1 MRIVL
6 DLQAC
11 QSPSRL
17 RGIGRY
23 SLELAKAMARRP
35 CGHEIVVAMNGA
47 LSDTIEPIRTAFDG
61 LVPWENMVV
70 WSQPAGVSFLTGE
83 SWWRIQAAEAVRE
96 RFLQGLRPDIVH
108 VTSLFE
114 GMYHDVTTSVGA
126 AVSSLP
132 TAVTLYDL
140 IPLAHPEVLPED
152 PRSLDWYSRK
162 LLSLRRADLLLA
174 ISDHSA
180 REALQ
185 MLGLGGDRVRT
196 IYSAAD
202 PKFRPADPSAPK
214 DDAAMSL
221 KKRLGIARPFVLFV
235 GTVDAHKNLA
245 GMLEAYARLPRD
257 MRKSHQLVLVCV
269 VNPPDRVR
277 VPIMAREAG
286 LSEGDYVL
294 MGQVPDAD
302 LVELYRQCR
311 LFVCPSLREGF
322 GLPALE
328 AMACGTPAITSDTT
342 SFPEVVG
349 RADAMFD
356 PHSAEAISARMT
368 KVLSDPGLLA
378 ELSRHGLERAKRYSW
393 EATAGKTLDAFEE
406 LHERRHRAD
415 TASGLPAAA
424 PARRPRL
431 ALVGPLPPE
440 SLPVADWSATLLSD
454 LVRHYDVECVTPQQ
468 TVLRPAGGGGS
479 PVRTPEWLVANASAF
494 DRVVYALGDD
504 AACLPWMLDTLQR
517 VSGTVILHDGSV
529 ARSLA
534 ALEAETGEPILLR
547 QVYLSYGWTAA
558 AEAARSGDLMAT
570 AEKYPCLNGIAAL
583 ATGIIRLSDGSRQES
598 DREPGHRIADLIELG
613 RTATAASVIEAI
625 EKQAQQARLS
635 ILQRLSEDIVAI
647 DAPEMPDGADWDTI
661 VRCGAENLPGAGG
674 LRQLLVDV
682 SEVSLRDAGTGI
694 QRVAKNILIELIRKP
709 PAGFRVEPVMDDGS
723 GTLRYTR
730 AFAARIMGIP
740 DLGLPEDLVDT
751 RAGDIFVGLD
761 LVSHLI
767 EGRTALNRSLLLRGI
782 RSYFVVYDL
791 LPLIQPD
798 WFVPFHHFRIWVEQ
812 IATHCEGLLCISR
825 SVADQLFDWLPNLD
839 VQRSTPLRI
848 GHFHLGADIG
858 NPSPHADAEEPG
870 AEVTR
875 VLRGRHPVFL
885 TVGTVEPRKGHAQA
899 LAAFEQLWSEG
910 CEAELVII
918 GKQGWKV
925 EKLVE
930 RISSHPQL
938 GKRLH
943 WFARAS
949 DADLNAL
956 YNGCT
961 ALLAVSL
968 DEGFGLPLIEAAKH
982 GQPILA
988 RDIPVFHEIAGEH
1001 ATYFSGTG
1009 GRDLADALRLWMRRH
1024 AEGKT
1029 PSTAGM
1035 PWLTWE
1041 QSAARFTE
1049 VIFDGHW
1056 DATYHADRQGSGRR
1070 QTPAPSKP
1078 VVSGTKLSETKVPE
1092 EVD

>member
-23 SLELAKAMARRP
+23 SLELAKAMAREPR
-35 CGHEIVVAMNGA
+35 GHEIVVAMNGA
-47 LSDTIEPIRTAFDG
+47 LSDTIEPIRTAFEG

-70 WSQPAGVSFLTGE
+70 WSQPAGVSFLTGD
-83 SWWRIQAAEAVRE
+83 SWWRIQAAELVRE

-114 GMYHDVTTSVGA
+114 GLYHDVTTSVGA
-126 AVSSLP
+126 GVPGLP

-140 IPLAHPEVLPED
+140 IPLAHPEVLPDD
-152 PRSLDWYSRK
+152 PRSLEWYSRK
-162 LLSLRRADLLLA
+162 LISLRRADLLLA

-180 REALQ
+180 REAFQ
-185 MLGLGGDRVRT
+185 FLGLGGDHVRT

-202 PKFRPADPSAPK
+202 PKFRPAEPGKAGS
-214 DDAAMSL
+214 DDARTL
-221 KKRLGIARPFVLFV
+221 TKRLGIARPFVLFV
-235 GTVDAHKNLA
+235 GTVDAHKNLS
-245 GMLEAYARLPRD
+245 GMLQAYARLPRGL
-257 MRKSHQLVLVCV
+257 RKSHQLVLVCV

-286 LSEGDYVL
+286 LSENDYVL
-294 MGQVPDAD
+294 TGQVPDAD

-322 GLPALE
+322 GLRALE

-342 SFPEVVG
+342 SFPEVIG

-356 PHSAEAISARMT
+356 PQSADAIAARMT
-368 KVLSDPGLLA
+368 KVLGDPGLLA
-378 ELSRHGLERAKRYSW
+378 ELARHGLDRAKRYSW
-393 EATAGKTLDAFEE
+393 EATAGKALDAFEE
-406 LHERRHRAD
+406 LHERHNRK
-415 TASGLPAAA
+415 TAGAGTAMRIAL

-440 SLPVADWSATLLSD
+440 SSPVAEWSAKLLTD
-454 LVRHYDVECVTPQQ
+454 LVRHYDVECVTAQQ
-468 TVLRPAGGGGS
+468 AVTRPAGGGGS
-479 PVRTPEWLVANASAF
+479 PVRKPEWLAENASAL
-494 DRVVYALGDD
+494 DRVVYVLGDD
-504 AACLPWMLDTLQR
+504 TNCLPWMLDTLAK
-517 VSGTVILHDGSV
+517 VPGTVILHDGGIG
-529 ARSLA
+529 RTLA
-534 ALEAETGEPILLR
+534 ALESETGQPHLLR
-547 QVYLSYGWTAA
+547 QIYLSHGWTAA
-558 AEAARSGDLMAT
+558 AEAARSGGIVAT
-570 AEKYPCLNGIAAL
+570 AKKYPCLSGIAAA
-583 ATGIIRLSDGSRQES
+583 ATGIIRLSDGSRQEP
-598 DREPGHRIADLIELG
+598 DDGIADLIELD
-613 RTATAASVIEAI
+613 RAAMPAAIVEAI
-625 EKQAQQARLS
+625 ETQAGQSRLS
-635 ILQRLSEDIVAI
+635 ILNRLSEDLAAI
-647 DAPEMPDGADWDTI
+647 EAPEVPGETDWDTI
-661 VRCGAENLPGAGG
+661 IRCGSENLPGVDGV
-674 LRQLLVDV
+674 RQFLIDV

-709 PAGFRVEPVMDDGS
+709 PPGFRVEPVMDDGS

-751 RAGDIFVGLD
+751 RAGDIFIGLD
-761 LVSHLI
+761 LASHLI

-825 SVADQLFDWLPNLD
+825 SVGDQLFDWLPTLD
-839 VQRSTPLRI
+839 VKRSTPLRI

-858 NPSPHADAEEPG
+858 TDSSHAGPNEPG
-870 AEVTR
+870 AEVAR
-875 VLRGRHPVFL
+875 VLRSRHPVFL

-899 LAAFEQLWSEG
+899 LSAFERLWSEG

-930 RISSHPQL
+930 RIQNHPQA

-943 WFARAS
+943 WFAKAS

-956 YNGCT
+956 YGGCT
-961 ALLAVSL
+961 ALLAVSF

-1009 GRDLADALRLWMRRH
+1009 GDDLADALRRWMRSQ
-1024 AEGKT
+1024 ANGT
-1029 PSTAGM
+1029 IPTTGDM

-1049 VIFDGHW
+1049 VIFGDRW
-1056 DATYHADRQGSGRR
+1056 DATYHADRQGSDRKQLVR
-1070 QTPAPSKP
+1070 QPELPAAPALVYK
-1078 VVSGTKLSETKVPE
+1078 TRTPE

>member
-23 SLELAKAMARRP
+23 SLELAKAMACRP
-35 CGHEIVVAMNGA
+35 RGHEIVVTMNGA
-47 LSDTIEPIRTAFDG
+47 LSDTVEPIRTAFDG

-126 AVSSLP
+126 TVSSLP
-132 TAVTLYDL
+132 TAITLYDL
-140 IPLAHPEVLPED
+140 IPLANPEVLPED
-152 PRSLDWYSRK
+152 PRSLEWYSRK

-185 MLGLGGDRVRT
+185 MLDLGGDHVRT

-202 PKFRPADPSAPK
+202 PKFCPADLSRPEN
-214 DDAAMSL
+214 DAARSL
-221 KKRLGIARPFVLFV
+221 KKRLGITRPFVLFV

-257 MRKSHQLVLVCV
+257 MRKSHQLVLVCI

-286 LSEGDYVL
+286 LSENDYVL
-294 MGQVPDAD
+294 TGQVPDTD

-356 PHSAEAISARMT
+356 PRSAEAISSRMT
-368 KVLSDPGLLA
+368 KVLGDPGLLA
-378 ELSRHGLERAKRYSW
+378 ELSRHGLERAKHYSW
-393 EATAGKTLDAFEE
+393 EATASKTLDAFEE
-406 LHERRHRAD
+406 LHERRNRAA
-415 TASGLPAAA
+415 TGNRVQAILPT
-424 PARRPRL
+424 RRPRL

-440 SLPVADWSATLLSD
+440 PSRVAEWSATMLAD

-468 TVLRPAGGGGS
+468 TILRPSGGGGT
-479 PVRTPEWLVANASAF
+479 PVRTPEWLVMNASAF

-504 AACLPWMLDTLQR
+504 ATCLPWMLDTLQR
-517 VSGTVILHDGSV
+517 VPGTVVLHDRGI

-534 ALEAETGEPILLR
+534 ALEAETGEPLLLR

-558 AEAARSGDLMAT
+558 AEAARSGDILAT
-570 AEKYPCLNGIAAL
+570 AEKYACLTGIAAI
-583 ATGIIRLSDGSRQES
+583 ATGVIRLSDGARQKP
-598 DREPGHRIADLIELG
+598 DQDIADLIELE
-613 RTATAASVIEAI
+613 RAATAAVIVEAI
-625 EKQAQQARLS
+625 ERQSQNARLS

-647 DAPEMPDGADWDTI
+647 EAPEVPGGADWETI
-661 VRCGAENLPGAGG
+661 VRCGAENLPGVGR
-674 LRQLLVDV
+674 LRQILVDV

-694 QRVAKNILIELIRKP
+694 QRVAKNILIELIKKP
-709 PAGFRVEPVMDDGS
+709 PVGFRVEPVMDDGS

-751 RAGDIFVGLD
+751 RVGDIFVGLD
-761 LVSHLI
+761 LASHLI

-858 NPSPHADAEEPG
+858 NASPHAEAEEPG
-870 AEVTR
+870 ADVTR
-875 VLRGRHPVFL
+875 VLRSRHPVFL
-885 TVGTVEPRKGHAQA
+885 TVGTIEPRKGHAQA
-899 LAAFEQLWSEG
+899 LAAFEQLWSDG

-956 YNGCT
+956 YDGCT

-982 GQPILA
+982 GQAILA
-988 RDIPVFHEIAGEH
+988 RDIPVFHEIAGKH
-1001 ATYFSGTG
+1001 ATYFSGTS
-1009 GRDLADALRLWMRRH
+1009 GRDLADALRLWMRRD
-1024 AEGKT
+1024 AEGGT
-1029 PSTAGM
+1029 PTTADM

-1049 VIFDGHW
+1049 VIFDGRW
-1056 DATYHADRQGSGRR
+1056 DAAYHADRQGSDRK
-1070 QTPAPSKP
+1070 QLPASSKP
-1078 VVSGTKLSETKVPE
+1078 AGSEIKMNETKVAE

>member
-23 SLELAKAMARRP
+23 SLELAKAMARAPR
-35 CGHEIVVAMNGA
+35 GHEIVIAMNGA
-47 LSDTIEPIRTAFDG
+47 LGDTVEPIRTAFDG
-61 LVPWENMVV
+61 LIPWENMVV
-70 WSQPAGVSFLTGE
+70 WSQPTGVSFLTGE
-83 SWWRIQAAEAVRE
+83 SWWRIQAAERVRE

-114 GMYHDVTTSVGA
+114 GLYHDVTTSVA
-126 AVSSLP
+126 EAVPDLP

-140 IPLAHPEVLPED
+140 IPLAHPEVLPDD
-152 PRSLDWYSRK
+152 PRSSEWYTRK
-162 LLSLRRADLLLA
+162 LLSLRRANLLLA

-185 MLGLGGDRVRT
+185 LLDLGGDRVRT

-202 PKFRPADPSAPK
+202 PKFRPADPAEARN
-214 DDAAMSL
+214 DAAGSL
-221 KKRLGIARPFVLFV
+221 MKRLGIARPFVLFV

-257 MRKSHQLVLVCV
+257 LKKSHQLVLVCV
-269 VNPPDRVR
+269 VNPPDRIR

-294 MGQVPDAD
+294 TGQVPDAD

-356 PHSAEAISARMT
+356 PHSAEAISARMIA
-368 KVLSDPGLLA
+368 VLGDPGLLA
-378 ELSRHGLERAKRYSW
+378 DLSRHGLERAKRYSW
-393 EATAGKTLDAFEE
+393 EATAGKALDAFEE
-406 LHERRHRAD
+406 LHARQRPVPGPRPGTGKAMAPRRA
-415 TASGLPAAA
+415 
-424 PARRPRL
+424 RL

-440 SLPVADWSATLLSD
+440 PSPVADWSATLLAE
-454 LVRHYDVECVTPQQ
+454 LVRDYDVECVANQPTI
-468 TVLRPAGGGGS
+468 LRPVAGAGT
-479 PVRTPEWLVANASAF
+479 PVRTPEWLAANAADF
-494 DRVVYALGDD
+494 DRVIYALGDD
-504 AACLPWMLDTLQR
+504 RACLPWMLDLIGR
-517 VSGTVILHDGSV
+517 VPGTVVLYDGGIS
-529 ARSLA
+529 RTLA
-534 ALEAETGEPILLR
+534 ALETETGEPHLLR
-547 QVYLSYGWTAA
+547 QIYLSHGWSAVAEAVRCGDMAAA
-558 AEAARSGDLMAT
+558 AER
-570 AEKYPCLNGIAAL
+570 YPCLDGIAA
-583 ATGIIRLSDGSRQES
+583 AAAGIITRSGEAQPGPGSEIVDLIDLGPAATPTAFVEALELQARRSRQ
-598 DREPGHRIADLIELG
+598 
-613 RTATAASVIEAI
+613 
-625 EKQAQQARLS
+625 S
-635 ILQRLSEDIVAI
+635 ILRNLADDIVTIA
-647 DAPEMPDGADWDTI
+647 APELPGAAEWETI
-661 VRCGAENLPGAGG
+661 LRCTAENLPAGG

-694 QRVAKNILIELIRKP
+694 QRVAKNILIELLKKP

-723 GTLRYTR
+723 GTLRYAR
-730 AFAARIMGIP
+730 RFAARVVGAP
-740 DLGLPEDLVDT
+740 DLGLPEDLVDART
-751 RAGDIFVGLD
+751 GDIFVGLD
-761 LVSHLI
+761 LTSHLI

-825 SVADQLFDWLPNLD
+825 SVADQLFDWLPKLD

-858 NPSPHADAEEPG
+858 TAEIGTAGSEPG
-870 AEVTR
+870 VEVTR
-875 VLRGRHPVFL
+875 VLRSRHPVFL

-910 CEAELVII
+910 VEVELVIV

-930 RISSHPQL
+930 RMRDHPEA

-956 YNGCT
+956 YGGCA

-988 RDIPVFHEIAGEH
+988 RDIPVFHEIAGDH
-1001 ATYFSGTG
+1001 ATYFSGTS
-1009 GRDLADALRLWMRRH
+1009 GRDLADALRRWMRCQS
-1024 AEGKT
+1024 AGT
-1029 PSTAGM
+1029 VPTTADM

-1041 QSAARFTE
+1041 QSADRFTE
-1049 VIFDGHW
+1049 VIFGGQW
-1056 DATYHADRQGSGRR
+1056 DAIYHANREGADRR
-1070 QTPAPSKP
+1070 QSAAQPEPLLAKTRVPENKI
-1078 VVSGTKLSETKVPE
+1078 PE